1 MNEQE
6 KPWWASK
13 TVWGGLVAVIASIL
27 AAFGYDIGAAD
38 QEAIV
43 GSIVSVV
50 GAVGGLI
57 AVYGRVKASR
67 KIGKAK

>member
-1 MNEQE
+1 
-6 KPWWASK
+6 
-13 TVWGGLVAVIASIL
+13 VASIL

-57 AVYGRVKASR
+57 AVYGRVKANR